1 MFKWREVGSV
11 SCVFWAAMLGD
22 QAVNLVGQDSGLTAR
37 NQRHGEATAIV
48 QARIARGEM
57 SRRRAIP
64 AGGIH
69 RRAAWNFM
77 NPSKELYL
85 RLVYAMF
92 GRIVPRMKSCSFLP
106 GGDMV
111 PPARSVGHNE

>member
-1 MFKWREVGSV
+1 MMRFLNVDRGHFLVERNSFRFLRSV
-11 SCVFWAAMLGD
+11 
-22 QAVNLVGQDSGLTAR
+22 DSFERANRSAGNKR
-37 NQRHGEATAIV
+37 NEFRSTTSRR
-48 QARIARGEM
+48 RIARGEM

-85 RLVYAMF
+85 RLAYAMF
-92 GRIVPRMKSCSFLP
+92 GRIVPRMKSCGFLP

-111 PPARSVGHNE
+111 PPARSVGQN